1 MYYIKSSL
9 SKFYDLDIY
18 MATRP
23 KRIIPL
29 PIDYP
34 QVCASN
40 NLNYK
45 LYQKQLTTS
54 SNNYLNSPIWNKPVS
69 RSYDIKQRSFINGTN
84 RIILEDMQELNK

>member
-9 SKFYDLDIY
+9 SKFYDLDTY
-18 MATRP
+18 LATRP

-29 PIDYP
+29 PINYP
-34 QVCASN
+34 QGASN
-40 NLNYK
+40 NLNFR

-69 RSYDIKQRSFINGTN
+69 RSYDIKQRNFINGTN